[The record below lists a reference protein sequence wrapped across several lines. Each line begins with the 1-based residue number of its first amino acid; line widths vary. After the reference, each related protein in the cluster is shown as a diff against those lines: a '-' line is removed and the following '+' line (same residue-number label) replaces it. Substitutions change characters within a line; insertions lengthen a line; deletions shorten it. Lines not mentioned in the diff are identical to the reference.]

1 MSKMFINVAIK
12 KKKIKKGSHKFCT
25 SLGNHLLRKEQDK
38 SRNVDRTKSHE
49 NKILIDTTNGETLTK
64 TLNKFLKDNDLQTRN
79 VDTVQAFQVVFS
91 IDKRLKNDLKAREL
105 FEQKVKEF
113 LDSDP
118 RFKGNVL
125 LCVAHYDEVQPH
137 IQAIC
142 VPRSDGKLNFKKN
155 FGGLSGGAKLA
166 RLHTEVAEQ
175 IGKPLGLSRGD
186 GTHTNGLSHKEYMEV
201 VEQIAEEPKEIELP
215 KIEEH
220 SKFAFWKTIEDQQK
234 QIEELKKQN
243 KAQQKEIAK
252 STFYSKQNTQLKANN
267 TQLKKK
273 VNQMRERAE
282 KASEQELE
290 RIRSIDCKEV
300 CERLGLQTVKEG
312 TTTRVKNE
320 EINLVISSNNKFTE
334 NRTMAQGYGA
344 IDLMVKVFKY
354 SFSEA
359 RKFLTSNFGSE
370 NTAKVILT
378 NQSQVER
385 TLQQTLEQEIKPI
398 PQAKPQNIENIR
410 KYLIEKRKLDSS
422 VVDQLI
428 KQEMIFADNKNN
440 CVFVNSKKTFAFLRG
455 TFEGKRFVGTR
466 GQQDFIKYNFGT
478 TEPTETYLFESAID
492 ALSFY
497 SQYKKKGQ
505 YVVLNGSAMI
515 NKIHELELDKKTKV
529 FCCFDNDEQGQKFCD
544 KVASST
550 TTQVEVVV
558 PLGKDFNED
567 LQNGNKHQDFERRN
581 QATATKLTRKNKRTK

>member
-1 MSKMFINVAIK
+1 MSKMYINVSIK
-12 KKKIKKGSHKFCT
+12 EKKIKKGSHKFCT

-38 SRNVDRTKSHE
+38 ARNVDRSKSHE
-49 NKILIDTTNGETLTK
+49 NKVLIDTTNGETLTK
-64 TLNKFLKDNDLQTRN
+64 TLNKFLSDNDLKTRN
-79 VDTVQAFQVVFS
+79 VETVQAFQVVFS
-91 IDKRLKNDLKAREL
+91 IDKRLKKDLKAREL

-137 IQAIC
+137 IQAIA
-142 VPRSDGKLNFKKN
+142 VPRMDGKLNFKKM

-186 GTHTNGLSHKEYMEV
+186 GTHTNGLSHKEYMAV
-201 VEQIAEEPKEIELP
+201 VEKVAEEPKEIELP
-215 KIEEH
+215 KLNEH
-220 SKFAFWKTIEDQQK
+220 SKLAFWKTIEEQK
-234 QIEELKKQN
+234 AQINELKKQN
-243 KAQQKEIAK
+243 RSQQKEIAK
-252 STFYSKQNTQLKANN
+252 SIFYSKQNSQLKATN
-267 TQLKKK
+267 TKLKNK
-273 VNQMRERAE
+273 VNEMRERAE
-282 KASEQELE
+282 KASEQELD

-300 CERLGLQTVKEG
+300 CERLGFKTTKEG

-334 NRTMAQGYGA
+334 NRSMAQGYGA

-359 RKFLTSNFGSE
+359 RKFLTSNFGAE

-378 NQSQVER
+378 NQAQVEK
-385 TLQQTLEQEIKPI
+385 TLKQTLVEEVKPI
-398 PQAKPQNIENIR
+398 PQPKPQNIGKVR
-410 KYLIEKRKLDSS
+410 TYLTEQRKLDPT
-422 VVDQLI
+422 VVDELI

-515 NKIHELELDKKTKV
+515 NKVHELELDKKTKV

-550 TTQVEVVV
+550 TAQVEVVV
-558 PLGKDFNED
+558 PIGKDFNED
-567 LQNGNKHQDFERRN
+567 LQNGNKHQDIERRN
-581 QATATKLTRKNKRTK
+581 QTATTSTKPKSK